1 MIIVNDNKKYDIE
14 LKELVDMLFAKKIE
28 VKVIDREQFLELG
41 DISNDDVIRLE
52 KVEDKVKICLRKS
65 DVLYEDEMEI
75 NSYTKNFSTKPYA
88 KITKISLQSGAY

>member
-75 NSYTKNFSTKPYA
+75 DFKEKL
-88 KITKISLQSGAY
+88 I